1 MHISASCYG
10 QPIHM
15 HVQGKKEDNVPEMIH
30 MHVQGKREDNV
41 HTCMH
46 VHAACPANRF
56 VCMCTGKE
64 K

>member
-30 MHVQGKREDNV
+30 MHVQGKRAA
-41 HTCMH
+41 TPMH
-46 VHAACPANRF
+46 PVD
-56 VCMCTGKE
+56 
-64 K
+64 